1 MVFYRLLYVFGFC
14 VLLTVLA
21 EAGARQDFVITKVND
36 GDSLRAGAERL
47 RLFGIDAPELKQAC
61 IDKNG
66 LKYAC
71 GQAAKDAL
79 LLLLAHQKTLS
90 CEIVDIDHYKRKVA
104 RCFQADK
111 DISQWLVEKGLA
123 VAYLAYSKDYHSAQ
137 EHARHAKRGLWNGQF
152 MMPDKWRR
160 AKRSASLPAAHIIAK
175 SP

>member
-1 MVFYRLLYVFGFC
+1 MVFYRLLYIFGFC
-14 VLLTVLA
+14 VLLTVSA
-21 EAGARQDFVITKVND
+21 EAGKRQDFVVTKVSD

-61 IDKNG
+61 ADENG
-66 LKYAC
+66 VKYAC
-71 GQAAKDAL
+71 GQVAKDAL
-79 LLLLAHQKTLS
+79 ELLLISQKTLS
-90 CEIVDIDHYKRKVA
+90 CEIVDIDRYKRKVA

-123 VAYLAYSKDYHSAQ
+123 VAYLAYSKDYQSAQ
-137 EHARHAKRGLWNGQF
+137 QQARHARLGLWNGLF

-160 AKRSASLPAAHIIAK
+160 AQRTASLPADHIIK